1 MQLAKA
7 RRDLLIFAP
16 SIKRIPLF
24 YVTVPLSEPAKSIRE
39 SLPMIF
45 YTLIFLV
52 LLVLMMLIWK
62 TAWLL
67 EEVRLALVASVVLLL
82 FPISSRFM
90 TCYVDSAL
98 N

>member
-1 MQLAKA
+1 M
-7 RRDLLIFAP
+7 
-16 SIKRIPLF
+16 
-24 YVTVPLSEPAKSIRE
+24 
-39 SLPMIF
+39 
-45 YTLIFLV
+45 IFLV